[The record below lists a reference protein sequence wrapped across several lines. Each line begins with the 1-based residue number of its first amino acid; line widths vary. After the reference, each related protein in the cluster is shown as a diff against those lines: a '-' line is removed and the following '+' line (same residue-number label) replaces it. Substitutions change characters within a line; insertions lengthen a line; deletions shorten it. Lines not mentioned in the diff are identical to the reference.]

1 MPLVPNFSRRKVRVI
16 FRILITNV
24 VTMLR
29 AKGRSEINIKSP
41 ATVYMISKEIGIFIA
56 L

>member
-1 MPLVPNFSRRKVRVI
+1 MPLVPNYTQRKVRVI
-16 FRILITNV
+16 FRILITN

-29 AKGRSEINIKSP
+29 AKGRSEINIKRP
-41 ATVYMISKEIGIFIA
+41 PTVYMISKEIGIFIA